1 MNGQTNTTTET
12 TFGRIRPDD
21 ALTAIRAENRR
32 AGVTMSGSDEIASA
46 YNLAKALRLDPTTG
60 RTFVVDDAGNTRS
73 KGQGNDALDLSAAEF
88 IAQLQAGT
96 TSAARAK
103 PSPVPVSAGANRTTR
118 AIAANATARS
128 SQAIAKAA
136 QAADLA
142 REYGN
147 PWAERHLNRTRQN
160 VIQNLDPAL
169 AGQLRSTA
177 GK

>member
-1 MNGQTNTTTET
+1 
-12 TFGRIRPDD
+12 
-21 ALTAIRAENRR
+21 
-32 AGVTMSGSDEIASA
+32 MSGE
-46 YNLAKALRLDPTTG
+46 
-60 RTFVVDDAGNTRS
+60 
-73 KGQGNDALDLSAAEF
+73 
-88 IAQLQAGT
+88 
-96 TSAARAK
+96 
-103 PSPVPVSAGANRTTR
+103 ANRTTR

-128 SQAIAKAA
+128 FQTMAKAA

-147 PWAERHLNRTRQN
+147 PWAERFLNRTRQN